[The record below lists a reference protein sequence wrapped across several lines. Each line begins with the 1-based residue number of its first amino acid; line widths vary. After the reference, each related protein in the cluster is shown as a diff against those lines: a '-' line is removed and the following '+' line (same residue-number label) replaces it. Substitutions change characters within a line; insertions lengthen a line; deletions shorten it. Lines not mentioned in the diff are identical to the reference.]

1 VNIASVTSFDGL
13 DLAYKN
19 ETAPSGNVIDFTRDA
34 YAFAVNRVGSGK
46 FNLVKG
52 LRGWSKRFVDLS
64 GIV

>member
-1 VNIASVTSFDGL
+1 MNIASVTSFNGL

-34 YAFAVNRVGSGK
+34 YAFAINRVGSGK
-46 FNLVKG
+46 SDLVEG
-52 LRGWSKRFVDLS
+52 LGGWSKRFVNLS